1 MSKKNYLDINVY
13 EASQKRLEFI
23 FNEFE
28 QIVVAFSGG
37 KDSGVTLNL
46 ALEYAE
52 KYDMLNKLSVYHLDY
67 EAQYQATTDYVTQT
81 FSSLPDIVKKY
92 WLCLPIKAQCSTS
105 MHQNYW
111 IPWRA
116 KEKDIWVREM
126 PELDYIINET
136 NANFE
141 HDDWDYNVQDNF
153 CDSISKDKKTV
164 VLVGIRTDE
173 SLNRQAAITSA
184 QKVNQY
190 MDKNYISKKNSYWV
204 AYPIYDWRAED
215 IWVANG
221 KFEWDYNRLYDL
233 MHQAGVP
240 INLMRVASPFNDHA
254 QESLKLY
261 KVLEPNTWSKL
272 VSRVNG
278 VNFTSIYGGTT
289 AMGWKNIKKPDHFTW
304 EEYMYFLLGTLPQ
317 QTREHYLKK
326 LESSKKSW
334 RVGGARSPELIE
346 ALVNEGAP
354 VIRTG
359 KTNNRGLKSNEVIQ
373 FDDYLDDTSIDDFKL
388 VPTYKRMCICIM
400 KNDTTC
406 KYMGF
411 AQTKEELKKRKEAV
425 KKYDSIF

>member
-1 MSKKNYLDINVY
+1 
-13 EASQKRLEFI
+13 
-23 FNEFE
+23 
-28 QIVVAFSGG
+28 
-37 KDSGVTLNL
+37 
-46 ALEYAE
+46 
-52 KYDMLNKLSVYHLDY
+52 
-67 EAQYQATTDYVTQT
+67 
-81 FSSLPDIVKKY
+81 
-92 WLCLPIKAQCSTS
+92 
-105 MHQNYW
+105 
-111 IPWRA
+111 
-116 KEKDIWVREM
+116 
-126 PELDYIINET
+126 
-136 NANFE
+136 
-141 HDDWDYNVQDNF
+141 
-153 CDSISKDKKTV
+153 
-164 VLVGIRTDE
+164 
-173 SLNRQAAITSA
+173 
-184 QKVNQY
+184 

-233 MHQAGVP
+233 MQQAGVS
-240 INLMRVASPFNDHA
+240 INLMRVASPFNDYA

-304 EEYMYFLLGTLPQ
+304 EEYMYFLLDTLPE

-334 RVGGARSPELIE
+334 RVGGARSPELIT

-359 KTNNRGLKSNEVIQ
+359 KTNNRGLKSKEVIK
-373 FDDYLDDTSIDDFKL
+373 FNDYLDDTSIEDFKL

-411 AQTKEELKKRKEAV
+411 AQTKDEIKKRKEAIE
-425 KKYDSIF
+425 KYDNIF